1 MIVVNATVLSNL
13 ARSNRIYLLGNYG
26 QVIIPFQVYEEIL
39 KGIAAGYDFLKSI
52 DEIVD
57 EDWIKLVTLESGKER
72 TIFKG
77 LLDTVDYGEAAGITI
92 AQKRDLA
99 FLSDDRKAR
108 EVAQEQGVVISG
120 TLGILKVAVEESEL
134 TVDEA
139 DEVLSRMIR
148 GGYRSPIQSI
158 KEVLKE
164 SDE

>member
-13 ARSNRIYLLGNYG
+13 ARSNRIYLLENYG

-77 LLDTVDYGEAAGITI
+77 LLDTVDYGEAAGIT
-92 AQKRDLA
+92 
-99 FLSDDRKAR
+99 
-108 EVAQEQGVVISG
+108 VA
-120 TLGILKVAVEESEL
+120 
-134 TVDEA
+134 
-139 DEVLSRMIR
+139 
-148 GGYRSPIQSI
+148 SP
-158 KEVLKE
+158 
-164 SDE
+164 